1 VKTALE
7 LVREEILSLTP
18 YIPGKHIKQVEAELG
33 ITDTVKLASN
43 ENPLGPSPKV
53 KAAVADAVVECNYYP
68 DSNCTQLRQSL
79 AEYLQVGQDNL
90 VFGNGAH
97 ELIFLLTATF
107 LHPGEEA
114 IIPSPTFGEYATA
127 VKLAGGVVK
136 PVPLHNFYIDLE
148 ACLEEITERTKMIF
162 ICNPNNPTGTC
173 VGTDELKRFMDK
185 VPGHVLVVL
194 DEAYR
199 EYMDDT
205 EYLDGL
211 DYVRAGKNIV
221 VLRTFSK
228 AFALAGLRVGYAV
241 APIALAG
248 YLGRVRQI
256 FNVDSIAQVAAV
268 ASLEDREHLQN
279 TLEVNK
285 LGKEYLYRAFEEM
298 DLDYV
303 PTQANFLL
311 VNIKGDSYE
320 VFQELLRLGVIVRP
334 ATIFGL
340 PRHLRVSIGTPEQNN
355 KFIRALSRVLALLDL
370 DQFVIAGK

>member
-1 VKTALE
+1 
-7 LVREEILSLTP
+7 
-18 YIPGKHIKQVEAELG
+18 
-33 ITDTVKLASN
+33 
-43 ENPLGPSPKV
+43 
-53 KAAVADAVVECNYYP
+53 
-68 DSNCTQLRQSL
+68 
-79 AEYLQVGQDNL
+79 
-90 VFGNGAH
+90 
-97 ELIFLLTATF
+97 
-107 LHPGEEA
+107 
-114 IIPSPTFGEYATA
+114 
-127 VKLAGGVVK
+127 
-136 PVPLHNFYIDLE
+136 
-148 ACLEEITERTKMIF
+148 MIF

-268 ASLEDREHLQN
+268 ASLEDREYLQN

>member
-1 VKTALE
+1 MKTALE

-33 ITDTVKLASN
+33 ITDIVKLASN

-53 KAAVADAVVECNYYP
+53 KVAATNAVLDCNFYP
-68 DSNCTQLRQSL
+68 DSNCTELRQSL

-114 IIPSPTFGEYATA
+114 VIPSPTFGEYAAA

-136 PVPLHNFYIDLE
+136 PVPLRNFCIDLE

-173 VGTDELKRFMDK
+173 IGADELKRFMDK

-199 EYMDDT
+199 EYVDDT
-205 EYLDGL
+205 AYQDGL
-211 DYVRAGKNIV
+211 EYVRAGRNIV

-268 ASLEDREHLQN
+268 ASLEDREYLQN
-279 TLEVNK
+279 AIEVNK

-320 VFQELLRLGVIVRP
+320 VFQELLKLGVIVRP
-334 ATIFGL
+334 AAIFGL